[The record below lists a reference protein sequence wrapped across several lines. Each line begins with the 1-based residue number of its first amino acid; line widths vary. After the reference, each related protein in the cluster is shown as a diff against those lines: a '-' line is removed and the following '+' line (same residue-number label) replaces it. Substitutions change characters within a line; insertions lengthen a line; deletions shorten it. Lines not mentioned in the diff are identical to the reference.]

1 MLLSFMI
8 LLCCVSCLLCCY
20 YWVCLVHHHHYD
32 GNCSCMINSQWSELC
47 HHYQPTLFV
56 QGWGRKTENIDL
68 IMLSWWLT
76 HCFLNSFYWL
86 TGQRTMRADTLSPW
100 SQTSQKK
107 YFPSPTTLKT
117 TEQTTS
123 GQLYMDIT
131 ILISANITRVKC

>member
-47 HHYQPTLFV
+47 HHYQLTLFV

-68 IMLSWWLT
+68 IMLGLWLT
-76 HCFLNSFYWL
+76 HYTVFWIVFIDWL
-86 TGQRTMRADTLSPW
+86 VRGQWGLTPCHHDHKHHRRNIFPVPQLSKQQNKQPADNYTW
-100 SQTSQKK
+100 TSQ
-107 YFPSPTTLKT
+107 FSSRPT
-117 TEQTTS
+117 
-123 GQLYMDIT
+123 
-131 ILISANITRVKC
+131 